1 MPPVEPADS
10 SAAQPIDESEY
21 YEPYDENYQSF
32 EEQIEAR
39 QTKRNKSMIMILV
52 GVITI
57 AVIGLCVWLFASVGD
72 KEEETAETTEVVAD
86 TAAAPA
92 VDTAP
97 AAPAPAV
104 EAAKEE
110 VKKEET
116 PKAET
121 KTEAAKEDKTKSAA
135 AEKSTKKSAAK
146 SEKKAAAAPAPKKEK
161 AAPAQAA
168 PKNSGQSY
176 GKKERS
182 KSIPDF

>member
-1 MPPVEPADS
+1 MLAENRTPAWIADGCTVEDVTVKLMAD
-10 SAAQPIDESEY
+10 Y
-21 YEPYDENYQSF
+21 
-32 EEQIEAR
+32 AR
-39 QTKRNKSMIMILV
+39 AGNEDAK
-52 GVITI
+52 
-57 AVIGLCVWLFASVGD
+57 AFFASVGD